1 MYVNMNE
8 VLGFL
13 AIFIGVCL
21 GIGVLVL
28 LIIAL
33 VNLIKTIRKVN
44 KIIDDNTESISK
56 TIGKLPALADNIDGA
71 AISIKN
77 NVNIIGD
84 VVGNVEDT
92 FLDIKTTASNE
103 MMMTIVNIAENVAKV
118 IINLVTKKK

>member
-1 MYVNMNE
+1 MYVDMNE

-13 AIFIGVCL
+13 AIFIGVLL

-33 VNLIKTIRKVN
+33 ANLIKTIRKVN
-44 KIIDDNTESISK
+44 KVIDDNTESISK
-56 TIGKLPALADNIDGA
+56 TISKLPALAENIDGA
-71 AISIKN
+71 AVSIKN
-77 NVNIIGD
+77 NVNIIGG

-118 IINLVTKKK
+118 IINLITKKK